1 MFNRTTTAEFVE
13 GRECSESSRNSRS
26 AGNPGG
32 PLIVEQ
38 VFARLEAIAI
48 KRGSDGAGDK

>member
-1 MFNRTTTAEFVE
+1 MEVPDKLENP
-13 GRECSESSRNSRS
+13 SS

-38 VFARLEAIAI
+38 VFAQLAATATVI